1 MYINIITESLNNIKE
16 FLSENNYKYWKVLR
30 AYLFYTVY
38 AILLGIITGIIEHNI
53 IRNTFYGFLIGS
65 VFGIY
70 VSIEEYFKD

>member
-53 IRNTFYGFLIGS
+53 IRVI
-65 VFGIY
+65 
-70 VSIEEYFKD
+70 